1 MDNYQT
7 EIHTPDTA
15 QSCVNAGKEI
25 KTGKNTALI
34 FLSFAALVCGGALA
48 YIRSLILFG
57 GYDNRICL
65 YPNGALNTAFNICTA
80 IFGVLLAAFAF
91 IVLRGKEKYTV
102 KQGGVG
108 LIFSQSLTSLSFAAL
123 AFSVIFIT
131 KKAEASLS
139 TFDSV
144 LVALSLVSAVAFF
157 ASAFA
162 DKETL
167 GVDAGVLLMLFA
179 SACCLF
185 ITFYFYFDKTTAIHN
200 TNKKFATL
208 AFSAALLAVFYGSKA
223 FIKKTNKAVF
233 AALNLL
239 CVCYS
244 TMYAVPNLIWYFK
257 TSSPLLLNVFFDVV
271 CLSLGILSFVTLLSF
286 ERAEDTQTEDAAE
299 DTAEK
304 INEADTADGELK

>member
-34 FLSFAALVCGGALA
+34 FLSFAALIFGGALS

-80 IFGVLLAAFAF
+80 VFGVLLAVLSF

-123 AFSVIFIT
+123 AFSVIFIA
-131 KKAEASLS
+131 KKAETSLS

-144 LVALSLVSAVAFF
+144 LVALSLVAAGAFF

-167 GVDAGVLLMLFA
+167 GVDAGVLLTIFA

-223 FIKKTNKAVF
+223 FIKKTNKAVY

-244 TMYAVPNLIWYFK
+244 IMYAVPNLIWYFK

-271 CLSLGILSFVTLLSF
+271 CLSLGALSFATLLSF
-286 ERAEDTQTEDAAE
+286 ERAEDAQTEEQVE

-304 INEADTADGELK
+304 INEADTVEEE